1 MMSTFQGS
9 RFSIMRK
16 VLAPSLLLFA
26 LACSA
31 FAGDSV
37 IEEIIARIN
46 SSIIT
51 RSDLQKAKDQAA
63 TEAKE
68 KGADQAP
75 KREQDTLRDLIDQ
88 QLLVQKATDLGI
100 TGDTEL
106 IKRLDEIRKSM
117 NLNSMEDLEKAAEAQ
132 GVSYEDFK
140 QNLRN
145 SITTQAV
152 IGREVGS
159 HIQITKEEISQFYEQ
174 RKGELERPEQV
185 ALSEILVAP
194 VKAEP
199 NAKEGTPLPD
209 PTPEQVA
216 AAEKRANDLLT
227 QIKGG
232 AKFEDVAK
240 KSSDGPTAPQG
251 GDLGEFRKGML
262 AKELEDK
269 TFAMKSGSIT
279 DVIRTRQGFVI
290 LKVTEHT
297 SAGVP
302 PLKDVENQVQEAIY
316 LKKLQPALRAY
327 LTKLREE
334 AFIDIKPGFVDTGA
348 SPNQTQPVYMASDTT
363 PEGKEAKKKK
373 KKFLV
378 F

>member
-1 MMSTFQGS
+1 
-9 RFSIMRK
+9 MRK
-16 VLAPSLLLFA
+16 LLASSLFVVF

-31 FAGDSV
+31 FAGDTV
-37 IEEIIARIN
+37 VEEIVARIN

-51 RSDLQKAKDQAA
+51 RSDFDKAKEQASA
-63 TEAKE
+63 EAKE
-68 KGADQAP
+68 KGQGP
-75 KREQDTLRDLIDQ
+75 KREEDTLRDLIDQ
-88 QLLVQKATDLGI
+88 QLLVQKAADDGI

-117 NLNSMEDLEKAAEAQ
+117 NLGSMEELEKAAEQQ

-145 SITTQAV
+145 SIVTQAV

-159 HIQITKEEISQFYEQ
+159 HIQITPDEAKKFYEEH
-174 RKGELERPEQV
+174 KAELERPEQV

-194 VKAEP
+194 VKP
-199 NAKEGTPLPD
+199 DPKAKEGTPVPD
-209 PTPEQVA
+209 PTPEQLE
-216 AAEKRANDLLT
+216 AAEKRANELLA
-227 QIKGG
+227 QLKGG
-232 AKFEDVAK
+232 AKFDEVAK
-240 KSSDGPTAPQG
+240 KSSDGPTASQG
-251 GDLGEFRKGML
+251 GDLGDFRRGML
-262 AKELEDK
+262 SKDLEDK
-269 TFAMKSGSIT
+269 TFAMKSGDVS
-279 DVIRTRQGFVI
+279 DVIRTKQGFII

-297 SAGVP
+297 AAGVP
-302 PLKDVENQVQEAIY
+302 PYKEVENQVQEAIY
-316 LKKLQPALRAY
+316 LKKLQPALRTY

-334 AFIDIKPGFVDTGA
+334 AFIDIKKGYVDTGA
-348 SPNQTQPVYMASDTT
+348 SPNQTQPVYMASDTQ

>member
-1 MMSTFQGS
+1 
-9 RFSIMRK
+9 MRK
-16 VLAPSLLLFA
+16 YLASSVLVLA

-31 FAGDSV
+31 FGVDTV
-37 IEEIIARIN
+37 IEEIVARIN

-51 RSDLQKAKDQAA
+51 RSDFEKAKEQAA
-63 TEAKE
+63 QEAKE

-88 QLLVQKATDLGI
+88 QLLVQKAADLGI

-117 NLNSMEDLEKAAEAQ
+117 NLSSMEDLEKAAESQ

-145 SITTQAV
+145 NIVTQAV

-159 HIQITKEEISQFYEQ
+159 HIQITKEEAQQFYDEH
-174 RKGELERPEQV
+174 KSELERPEQV

-194 VKAEP
+194 VKADP
-199 NAKEGTPLPD
+199 NSKEAPPE
-209 PTPEQVA
+209 PTPAQIA
-216 AAEKRANDLLT
+216 DAEKRANDLLA
-227 QIKGG
+227 QIKAG
-232 AKFEDVAK
+232 AKFDEIAK
-240 KSSDGPTAPQG
+240 KYSDGPTAPQG
-251 GDLGEFRKGML
+251 GDLGEFKRGML
-262 AKELEDK
+262 SKDLEDK
-269 TFAMKSGSIT
+269 TFAMKAGDVT
-279 DVIRTRQGFVI
+279 DVIRTRQGFII

-302 PLKDVENQVQEAIY
+302 PLKEVENQVQEALY

-334 AFIDIKPGFVDTGA
+334 AFIDIKPGFEDTGA
-348 SPNQTQPVYMASDTT
+348 SPNQTQPVYMAADS
-363 PEGKEAKKKK
+363 PQGKDAANNPKKK
-373 KKFLV
+373 KKFIL

>member
-1 MMSTFQGS
+1 
-9 RFSIMRK
+9 MRK
-16 VLAPSLLLFA
+16 VLAPSLLL
-26 LACSA
+26 LVLGCLA
-31 FAGDSV
+31 FAGDTV
-37 IEEIIARIN
+37 IEEIVARIN

-51 RSDLQKAKDQAA
+51 RSDLQKAKDQAVA
-63 TEAKE
+63 ESKE
-68 KGADQAP
+68 KDQAERGP
-75 KREQDTLRDLIDQ
+75 KREEDVLRDLIDQ
-88 QLLVQKATDLGI
+88 QLLVQKAVDLGI

-117 NLNSMEDLEKAAEAQ
+117 NLDSMEDLEKAATAQ

-159 HIQITKEEISQFYEQ
+159 HIQITKEEISQFYEAH
-174 RKGELERPEQV
+174 KSELERPEQV
-185 ALSEILVAP
+185 TLSEILVAP
-194 VKAEP
+194 VKPDP
-199 NAKEGTPLPD
+199 NAKDATPAD
-209 PTPEQVA
+209 PTPEQIA
-216 AAEKRANDLLT
+216 SAEKRANDLLA

-240 KSSDGPTAPQG
+240 KNSDGPTASQG

-269 TFAMKSGSIT
+269 TFAMKSGEIT

-290 LKVTEHT
+290 LKVTDHT